1 MMTESADRDNTGIV
15 EIHMIPSKG
24 NCCAC
29 RRRFLLT
36 QSFSEILLCSKTSD
50 LVNLCLVKR
59 VTCEEFLG
67 DFQRSEVKF
76 GAQFLEQLVGLT

>member
-1 MMTESADRDNTGIV
+1 MTESADRDNTGRV
-15 EIHMIPSKG
+15 EIHMIPSRG

-50 LVNLCLVKR
+50 LVNLCLVKC

-76 GAQFLEQLVGLT
+76 GAQYLEQLVGLT